1 MRQFKTSLLWLAFI
15 LLILQSWVDIQ
26 ENILWG
32 FIYRLAPSLCLL
44 IWFILS
50 LFFKQILI
58 VKANEIPK
66 WAINSIRILRPLA
79 SSLIVLGA
87 LFKLMHWTGGFLL
100 LIAGIGIMA
109 IYSSILNYYSS
120 VKNKANIDIID
131 DIKL

>member
-1 MRQFKTSLLWLAFI
+1 MRQFKTSFLWLAFI

-50 LFFKQILI
+50 LFFKQTLIL
-58 VKANEIPK
+58 KANETPK
-66 WAINSIRILRPLA
+66 WAVNSLKILSPLA
-79 SSLIVLGA
+79 SSLVILGG
-87 LFKLMHWTGGFLL
+87 LFKLMHWTGGVLL

-109 IYSSILNYYSS
+109 IYSSIHNYYSS
-120 VKNKANIDIID
+120 VKNKSNIDIID

>member
-44 IWFILS
+44 IWFIIS
-50 LFFKQILI
+50 LFFKQTLI

>member
-15 LLILQSWVDIQ
+15 LLLLQTWVDIQ
-26 ENILWG
+26 EYILWG

-50 LFFKQILI
+50 LFFKQTLI

-66 WAINSIRILRPLA
+66 WAINSLRILRPLA

-120 VKNKANIDIID
+120 VKNKNNIDIID

>member
-15 LLILQSWVDIQ
+15 LLLLQTWIDIQ
-26 ENILWG
+26 EHILWG

-50 LFFKQILI
+50 LFFKQTLI

-66 WAINSIRILRPLA
+66 WAINSLRILRPLA

-120 VKNKANIDIID
+120 VKNKTNIDIID